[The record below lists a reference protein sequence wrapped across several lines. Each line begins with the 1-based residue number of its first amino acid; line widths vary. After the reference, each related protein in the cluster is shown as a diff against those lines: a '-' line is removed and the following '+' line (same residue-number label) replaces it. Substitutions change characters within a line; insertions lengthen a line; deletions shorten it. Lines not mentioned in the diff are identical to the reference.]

1 MLSSEMDPELMRR
14 RVAEARVGRL
24 ATVTPEARPHLVPVC
39 FVLAE
44 DDLYWAVD
52 QKPKASRDLARLRNL
67 AVNALAEL
75 LVDSYEEDWTRLWW
89 VRAAC
94 TTTVLESGPEAER
107 VEQLLRQARAEAER
121 ALDLLAAKYP
131 QYRAR
136 RPAGPVVRM
145 RVLRWSGW
153 SGEGIDL

>member
-1 MLSSEMDPELMRR
+1 MDPELMRR

-107 VEQLLRQARAEAER
+107 

>member
-1 MLSSEMDPELMRR
+1 MRR

-107 VEQLLRQARAEAER
+107 

>member
-1 MLSSEMDPELMRR
+1 MRR

-67 AVNALAEL
+67 AVNAFAEL

-94 TTTVLESGPEAER
+94 TTTVLESGP
-107 VEQLLRQARAEAER
+107 EAER

>member
-1 MLSSEMDPELMRR
+1 MRR

-67 AVNALAEL
+67 AFNAFAEL

-94 TTTVLESGPEAER
+94 TTTVLESGP
-107 VEQLLRQARAEAER
+107 EAER

>member
-107 VEQLLRQARAEAER
+107 